1 MTNANN
7 FASLNL
13 SKLEKSIL
21 EDSCTL
27 EFSCSNFNVR
37 TLRLRGRDGK
47 LIIALQGFTYIPC
60 LIKLEAILNQT
71 DDDISFDVNN
81 CFVRGIIDTK
91 LDAYVFAGATINI
104 QKSSSGQLLIT
115 LENKDINLL
124 LQREDLNIAFL
135 LDKVEISS

>member
-1 MTNANN
+1 MTSANN

-13 SKLEKSIL
+13 SKLEKCIL

-37 TLRLRGRDGK
+37 TLRLKSRDGK
-47 LIIALQGFTYIPC
+47 SIVAVQGFTYIPC
-60 LIKLEAILNQT
+60 LLKLESILNQS
-71 DDDISFDVNN
+71 DSNISIDVNN
-81 CFVRGIIDTK
+81 YFVRGIIDTK
-91 LDAYVFAGATINI
+91 LDSYVFTGATINI

-124 LQREDLNIAFL
+124 FQKEDSNIAFL
-135 LDKVEISS
+135 LDKAEFSS